1 MCPYLLLLT
10 CSMAPLL
17 PSTLVLVL
25 LPSTLATSILLTGG
39 GLTDSGPLLSSTE
52 VVDSPCTSPS
62 LPFPRAAHTTSLT
75 TDGLLLTC
83 GGRGEEAQDLL
94 SCLVMDTSSS
104 SWLPHSTLPIPR
116 TASTAVSLPT
126 GLLLL
131 GGWGGAGS
139 SSLLPTGATSW
150 EAGPPGA
157 PMQVAY
163 TCAVTLDHGGFLVL
177 GGLGAPEQVE
187 EYTSS
192 SSWHSWPPLHQER
205 WGHACAR
212 LGDLVVLAGGWDR
225 DGAVLASTTILALS
239 SGAQRPGGDL
249 ATPRAALAM
258 IAMGGRLFA
267 LGGLVGDARS
277 SSNPAV
283 GSYEVWE
290 EEEEEWRSGGG
301 LDNPRAALGA
311 VAVHL
316 TSVCPV

>member
-1 MCPYLLLLT
+1 MV
-10 CSMAPLL
+10 PLL

-52 VVDSPCTSPS
+52 VVGSACTSPS
-62 LPFPRAAHTTSLT
+62 LPSPRVAHTTSLT

-83 GGRGEEAQDLL
+83 GGRGEGAMDLL
-94 SCLVMDTSSS
+94 SCLVLDTSYST
-104 SWLPHSTLPIPR
+104 WLPHSTLPIPR
-116 TASTAVSLPT
+116 TASTSLSLPT

-157 PMQVAY
+157 PLQVAY
-163 TCAVTLDHGGFLVL
+163 TCAVTLHHGAFLVI

-187 EYTSS
+187 EYTS

-212 LGDLVVLAGGWDR
+212 VGEVVVVAGGWDR
-225 DGAVLASTTILALS
+225 EGAVLTSTTILALS
-239 SGAQRPGGDL
+239 SGAQRPGGAL
-249 ATPRAALAM
+249 ASPRAALAM
-258 IAMGGRLFA
+258 VAMEGRLLA
-267 LGGLVGDARS
+267 LGGLTGDARS

-283 GSYEVWE
+283 ASYEVWE
-290 EEEEEWRSGGG
+290 EEGEEWRRGGE
-301 LDNPRAALGA
+301 LDSPRAALGA

-316 TSVCPV
+316 TSVCSV